1 MTEFQKYIQRYLDL
15 IPSQN
20 WMEEMAKSEVET
32 LQIYSTLNDETALY
46 KYEEGK
52 WTLKEMLLH
61 IIDTERIFQYRAL
74 SFARNETQDL
84 LGFDENLFA
93 ENSLANERTLKSLI
107 DEYKANRQ
115 SSIILFE
122 NFSEKVLAKTG
133 TSSGNRISVKQ
144 LGYLIIGHN
153 LHHLNVIRERYQN

>member
-32 LQIYSTLNDETALY
+32 LQIYSKLNDETALY

-52 WTLKEMLLH
+52 WSLKEMLLH

-153 LHHLNVIRERYQN
+153 LHHLNVIREMYQN

>member
-20 WMEEMAKSEVET
+20 WMEEMAKSEAET

>member
-20 WMEEMAKSEVET
+20 WMEEMAKSEAET
-32 LQIYSTLNDETALY
+32 LQIYSILNDETALY

>member
-20 WMEEMAKSEVET
+20 WMEEMANSEAET
-32 LQIYSTLNDETALY
+32 LQIYSILNDETALY

>member
-32 LQIYSTLNDETALY
+32 LQIYSKLNDETALY

-133 TSSGNRISVKQ
+133 TSNGNRISVKQ

>member
-32 LQIYSTLNDETALY
+32 LQIYSKLNDETALY

>member
-107 DEYKANRQ
+107 DEFKANRQ

>member
-20 WMEEMAKSEVET
+20 WMEEMAKSEAET
-32 LQIYSTLNDETALY
+32 LQIYSKLNDETALY

>member
-20 WMEEMAKSEVET
+20 WMEEMANSEAET
-32 LQIYSTLNDETALY
+32 LQIYSILNDETALY

-107 DEYKANRQ
+107 DEFKANRQ

-133 TSSGNRISVKQ
+133 TSNGNRISVKQ